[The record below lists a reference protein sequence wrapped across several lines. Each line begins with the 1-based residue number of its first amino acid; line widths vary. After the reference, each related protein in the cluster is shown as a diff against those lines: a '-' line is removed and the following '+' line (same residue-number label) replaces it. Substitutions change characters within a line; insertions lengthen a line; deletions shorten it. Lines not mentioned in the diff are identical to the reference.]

1 VFNLDMDVFMNW
13 LRRIDKPL
21 DRAVGGQM
29 ASHIAAVLTG
39 WGQIPPAVAIVAGL
53 GLAVMVILLTT
64 TIESVLR
71 AALIAAAI
79 GAEYLARISWAV
91 ARAII
96 KALETADMAVQ
107 VLTSA
112 ISLRALLRRLG
123 VLRIIHLGL
132 SPKLLPVP
140 VY

>member
-1 VFNLDMDVFMNW
+1 VFNLDIDVFMNW

-91 ARAII
+91 AHAII